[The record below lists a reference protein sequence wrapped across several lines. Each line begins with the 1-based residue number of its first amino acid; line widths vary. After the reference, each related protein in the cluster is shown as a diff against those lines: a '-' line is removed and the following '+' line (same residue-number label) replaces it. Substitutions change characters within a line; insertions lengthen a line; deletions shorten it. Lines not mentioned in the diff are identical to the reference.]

1 VIFAGA
7 LPQPFGLLQ
16 QAKVFVMA
24 SRYEGF
30 PMAHGEALSCGLP
43 VIATDCPSRPLRR
56 RERAV
61 GGGVRELVRNGVDGV
76 LVPCEDP
83 AALASAMAR
92 LIEHPD
98 ERLRL
103 AQQAAPGMS
112 RYSRERIVEA
122 WEELLE
128 RARRSSAAR

>member
-1 VIFAGA
+1 V
-7 LPQPFGLLQ
+7 
-16 QAKVFVMA
+16 
-24 SRYEGF
+24 
-30 PMAHGEALSCGLP
+30 
-43 VIATDCPSRPLRR
+43 
-56 RERAV
+56 
-61 GGGVRELVRNGVDGV
+61 
-76 LVPCEDP
+76 
-83 AALASAMAR
+83 ALASAMAR